1 MVDGISQTV
10 RSNVSYTADEQTYAH
25 SESHEGYGCWPYY
38 VSNDSS
44 STTTTNT
51 TFDDQGQM
59 SVETSSPLGNPIVIG
74 VLVSAIEDLD
84 TAAMEAAAPAERE
97 PEPAE

>member
-1 MVDGISQTV
+1 MVAGPITC
-10 RSNVSYTADEQTYAH
+10 RTTRH
-25 SESHEGYGCWPYY
+25 RHYY

-51 TFDDQGQM
+51 TFNDQGQM
-59 SVETSSPLGNPIVIG
+59 SVETSSPVGNPIVIG

-84 TAAMEAAAPAERE
+84 TARLETADQVERE
-97 PEPAE
+97 PELAE